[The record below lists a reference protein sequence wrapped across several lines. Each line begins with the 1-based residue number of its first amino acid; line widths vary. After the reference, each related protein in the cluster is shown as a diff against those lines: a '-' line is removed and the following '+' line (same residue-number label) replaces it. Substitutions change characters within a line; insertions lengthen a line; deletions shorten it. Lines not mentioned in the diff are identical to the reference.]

1 MPTATITAQR
11 PLGCEPPRAAPAG
24 LRPIDLERYRRALT
38 LYARRALRNAAD
50 ADDAVQDTLAAAL
63 QTPHS
68 FAGRSS
74 AQTWLHG
81 ILKHKI
87 TDIFR
92 LRAREALAEMPD
104 DDELADA
111 SETLF
116 TADGHWQAA
125 PASWGNPEAALASR
139 ELLAV
144 LDGCIACLPKE
155 AARVFTMRE
164 VMGLEVKEICPVLG
178 ISADNC
184 YVILHRARM
193 KLRVLLE
200 QRWFAVKPSTA
211 DAQPNSANL

>member
-11 PLGCEPPRAAPAG
+11 TLSYETPRAAQPC
-24 LRPIDLERYRRALT
+24 LRPLDLERYRRPLT

-50 ADDAVQDTLAAAL
+50 ADDAVQETLAAAL
-63 QTPHS
+63 QAPQS

-74 AQTWLHG
+74 PQTWLHG

-87 TDIFR
+87 IDIFR
-92 LRAREALAEMPD
+92 LRAREALSEMPD
-104 DDELADA
+104 DDELADE
-111 SETLF
+111 SDTLF
-116 TADGHWQAA
+116 SADGHWQAA
-125 PASWGNPEAALASR
+125 PASWGNPEAALANR

-164 VMGLEVKEICPVLG
+164 VMGLEVSEICDVLG

-193 KLRVLLE
+193 KLRTLLE
-200 QRWFAVKPSTA
+200 QRWFAVPSR
-211 DAQPNSANL
+211 AQGA